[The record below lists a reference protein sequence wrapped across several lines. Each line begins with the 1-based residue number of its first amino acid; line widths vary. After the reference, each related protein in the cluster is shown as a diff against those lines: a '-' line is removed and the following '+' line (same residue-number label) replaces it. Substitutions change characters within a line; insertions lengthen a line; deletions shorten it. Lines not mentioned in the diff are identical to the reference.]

1 MIDKESLKIFIEKEL
16 EGSEYFLVELKVS
29 ADNEITVEIDSD
41 ENVDI
46 DYCIAL
52 TRKIEEAFSRDDED
66 YELEVGSAGLTS
78 PFKVLRQYQKH
89 IGEEV
94 EVLEKGGKKRQGILK
109 NADADKFVV
118 TVSEKV
124 KPEGAKRPVLQER
137 DIEYG
142 YDDVKQVSYLLRF

>member
-1 MIDKESLKIFIEKEL
+1 MIDKESLKDFIEKEL
-16 EGSEYFLVELKVS
+16 EGSDYFLVDLKVS

-89 IGEEV
+89 IGQEV
-94 EVLEKGGKKRQGILK
+94 EVLEKGGKKRQGVLK
-109 NADADKFVV
+109 SADPDKFILSVV
-118 TVSEKV
+118 EKV
-124 KPEGAKRPVLQER
+124 KPEGAKRPVMQER
-137 DIEYG
+137 DMEYG